1 LTWTATKA
9 AIKAAVVSASGL
21 HAQAVTWKRKPE
33 AFAKGLV
40 LLDVITAQQ
49 EVPDRTDLVYNAVD
63 DAFDREASTVMLFTV
78 SVRCESPVDDALE
91 LLEKVRSGL
100 ALPSVRET
108 LSAAGVVV
116 VNQPGPAVAVD
127 NLVIDD
133 RAASAY
139 VQDVQFRAEFNR
151 ADPVQVTTIE
161 HVENESEFEQID
173 GSLISDSETIDR

>member
-1 LTWTATKA
+1 MKA
-9 AIKAAVVSASGL
+9 AIKSAVVAASGL
-21 HAQAVTWKRKPE
+21 HVQAVTWKRKPE

-49 EVPDRTDLVYNAVD
+49 EVPDRTQLEFNAGT
-63 DAFDREASTVMLFTV
+63 DAFDVEASTLMLFTV
-78 SVRCESPVDDALE
+78 AVRCESPTEDALE
-91 LLEKVRSGL
+91 LVEKVRSGL

-116 VNQPGPAVAVD
+116 VNLPGPAVVVD

-139 VQDVQFRAEFNR
+139 VQDVQFRAEFHR
-151 ADPVQVTTIE
+151 ADPVTITTIE
-161 HVENESEFEQID
+161 HVETESEFQQID
-173 GSLISDSETIDR
+173 GSLISDSETIDRDD